1 MREKAIEN
9 GHSTPSMAA
18 EYALRAD
25 VRKLILYHFSQR
37 YKSEP
42 TDEEKLQQKQGDE
55 LEDCKIQ
62 QNIDGIEDD
71 KDVSRM
77 SYFILIS

>member
-18 EYALRAD
+18 EYALKAD
-25 VRKLILYHFSQR
+25 ARKLVLYHFSQR

-42 TDEEKLQQKQGDE
+42 TEEEKLEQKEEDGDE
-55 LEDCKIQ
+55 LDE
-62 QNIDGIEDD
+62 D
-71 KDVSRM
+71 KDVC
-77 SYFILIS
+77 

>member
-1 MREKAIEN
+1 MKEKAIEN

-18 EYALRAD
+18 EYALKAD

-42 TDEEKLQQKQGDE
+42 TEEEKALEKASSGRGDESLDEEGTDE
-55 LEDCKIQ
+55 
-62 QNIDGIEDD
+62 D
-71 KDVSRM
+71 KDVSA
-77 SYFILIS
+77 FIFIFLN